1 MLLDENNK
9 PYFILTEED
18 KSMTMLHE
26 CIIYLLNAGD
36 EDDLNSMVKYISE
49 IMPIVRKSEIDKDE
63 LMSFI
68 FSDTDTLST
77 VLGCAFAYLEEYDKH
92 DVDIMAFLNTL
103 GIELDLEGTIYF
115 TLAALHICN

>member
-49 IMPIVRKSEIDKDE
+49 IMPIVRKSEIDKIE
-63 LMSFI
+63 LMSFLFI
-68 FSDTDTLST
+68 DTDTL
-77 VLGCAFAYLEEYDKH
+77 
-92 DVDIMAFLNTL
+92 
-103 GIELDLEGTIYF
+103 
-115 TLAALHICN
+115 

>member
-1 MLLDENNK
+1 M
-9 PYFILTEED
+9 
-18 KSMTMLHE
+18 
-26 CIIYLLNAGD
+26 LNAGD

-49 IMPIVRKSEIDKDE
+49 IMPIVRKSEIDKNE
-63 LMSFI
+63 LMSFL